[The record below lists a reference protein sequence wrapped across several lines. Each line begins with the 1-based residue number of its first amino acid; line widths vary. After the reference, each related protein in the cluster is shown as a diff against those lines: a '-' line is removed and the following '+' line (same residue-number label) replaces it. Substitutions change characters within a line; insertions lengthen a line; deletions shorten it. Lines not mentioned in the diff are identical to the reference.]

1 MVKEGKY
8 SERSPLNPRS
18 PSNKSI
24 RLLSSETIKAGNI
37 FAVNGIL
44 FNHESPLRGE
54 NFVTRKITVGIA
66 RILLNKQKIILLGNL
81 SAKRD
86 WGHAKDYVKA
96 MWKMLQQKTPDD
108 YIIAT
113 GRSHSVREFLKKSFS
128 IVGIEIGFKGKGID
142 ECGFIKSI
150 QPKVLAKFTK
160 KQFEIGQVLVLVDKS
175 FFRPLEVD
183 HLEGNALKA
192 KEYLKW
198 EPEYDFNSLVEEMV
212 LSDIKLL
219 K

>member
-1 MVKEGKY
+1 MLHENNIGD
-8 SERSPLNPRS
+8 STHPGQTEDNPFR
-18 PSNKSI
+18 
-24 RLLSSETIKAGNI
+24 
-37 FAVNGIL
+37 
-44 FNHESPLRGE
+44 
-54 NFVTRKITVGIA
+54 
-66 RILLNKQKIILLGNL
+66 NL

-150 QPKVLAKFTK
+150 QPKVLTKFTK
-160 KQFEIGQVLVLVDKS
+160 KQFEIGQVLVSVDKS

-192 KEYLKW
+192 KKYLKW